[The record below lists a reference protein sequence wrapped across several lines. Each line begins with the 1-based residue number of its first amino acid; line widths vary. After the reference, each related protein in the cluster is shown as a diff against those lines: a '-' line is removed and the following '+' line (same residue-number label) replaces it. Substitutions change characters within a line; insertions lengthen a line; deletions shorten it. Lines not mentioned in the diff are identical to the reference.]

1 MVTMISP
8 SKGAYTQSQ
17 LHRHP
22 YLKSTSR
29 RKAPSQ
35 GDLFMPN
42 FGAVLDVP
50 PSEVKPPVALPA
62 GPYLCVVQ
70 GLPKYDVSSKQKSEF
85 AEFTLQPLQVM
96 EEEMGEGV
104 EALGGL
110 TDKTIR
116 ATFYLTEKALWRL
129 KELLAHCLG
138 EEEVEKAESLRSLME
153 AVAG

>member
-1 MVTMISP
+1 
-8 SKGAYTQSQ
+8 
-17 LHRHP
+17 
-22 YLKSTSR
+22 
-29 RKAPSQ
+29 
-35 GDLFMPN
+35 MPN

-70 GLPKYDVSSKQKSEF
+70 GLPKYDVSSKQKTEF

-129 KELLAHCLG
+129 KEFLAHCLG

-153 AVAG
+153 AVAGCQVIAYMKHEASDDNKRIFAKFSGSAPVE